1 MRVPKR
7 IGGEK
12 STAARRSPKQ
22 EKDIANRLGGKVVR
36 GSGRGNE
43 KGDVRLKGVLRIEAK
58 TTSKDSFRVTKEMA
72 EKIEMQAMSSG
83 ECPAIVVEFLDKNGK
98 PEHELAVVPMW
109 VLNSIANERI
119 T

>member
-1 MRVPKR
+1 MKIPKR

-12 STAARRSPKQ
+12 SVAARRSPKQ
-22 EKDIANRLGGKVVR
+22 EKDLAVRLGGKVVR

-43 KGDVRLKGVLRIEAK
+43 KGDVRVKGVIRIEAK
-58 TTSKDSFRVTKEMA
+58 TTSKDSFRVTKKMA
-72 EKIEMQAMSSG
+72 QKIELEAMSCG
-83 ECPAIVVEFLDKNGK
+83 ECPAIVVEFLGPDGK

-109 VLNSIANERI
+109 VLNAINEQS